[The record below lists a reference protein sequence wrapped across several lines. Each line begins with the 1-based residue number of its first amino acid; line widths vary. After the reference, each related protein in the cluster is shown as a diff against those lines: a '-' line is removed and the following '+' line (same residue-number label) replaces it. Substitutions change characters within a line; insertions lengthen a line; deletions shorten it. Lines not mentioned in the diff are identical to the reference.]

1 VVGVV
6 AWWVQDRYAYFAVG
20 VYCQCRGKLWF
31 GCDVE
36 GSRDG
41 VGWNRLRSARTIFE
55 GVFQC
60 TIRMPDF
67 TQKLHLGR
75 TEGIV
80 FGESE
85 FSGEDASFEGR
96 VFGALDQRF
105 PGEDV
110 IFGDG
115 TGGYAVGRR
124 GGEEAVFV
132 EEAFGGYGCGHGLG
146 PGV

>member
-1 VVGVV
+1 MHTSPLGYTVSVEVSYGLVVT
-6 AWWVQDRYAYFAVG
+6 WREVG
-20 VYCQCRGKLWF
+20 MGWDGIASAPRGQFL
-31 GCDVE
+31 GE
-36 GSRDG
+36 G
-41 VGWNRLRSARTIFE
+41 
-55 GVFQC
+55 FQY

-75 TEGIV
+75 AEGIV

-96 VFGALDQRF
+96 VFGTLDQRF

-110 IFGDG
+110 VFGDG

-124 GGEEAVFV
+124 GGEEAVLV
-132 EEAFGGYGCGHGLG
+132 EESFGGYGCGHDLG
-146 PGV
+146 PGG